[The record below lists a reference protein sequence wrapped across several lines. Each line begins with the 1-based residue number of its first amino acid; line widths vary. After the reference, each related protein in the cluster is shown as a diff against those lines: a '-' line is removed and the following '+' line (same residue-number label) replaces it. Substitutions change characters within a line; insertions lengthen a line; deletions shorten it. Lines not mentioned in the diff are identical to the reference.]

1 MLKNITDLIVI
12 INFADISENTAM
24 NFCFTLRTFKTD
36 LILGGLVSVPP
47 LVSPPDSHQ
56 ESGPSAGLNMIMS
69 EILEINSRDGL
80 P

>member
-1 MLKNITDLIVI
+1 MLKNITVLIVI
-12 INFADISENTAM
+12 INFADISENTAF
-24 NFCFTLRTFKTD
+24 FCFTLLTFTTD